1 MNLFKGSA
9 SVDERIVHL
18 QNKIYRE
25 IYMLVLLICIGSI
38 VVKTIIH
45 GVQLGLVVTELV
57 ILFSQ
62 GVYYAV
68 RSANLGV
75 FSAEVELH
83 DRESRLSMN
92 KKNIIIGLAVG
103 VVIALFFGI
112 RSAIVYGEGAA
123 QSFSYFGIVFLASL
137 IMYVPVLVLIL
148 VISHQAAL
156 KRSERAIE
164 RELEE
169 DEESDQP

>member
-1 MNLFKGSA
+1 MNLFKANASA
-9 SVDERIVHL
+9 DERVVHL

-25 IYMLVLLICIGSI
+25 IYVLVLLICIGSI
-38 VVKTIIH
+38 VVKSIIH
-45 GVQLGLVVTELV
+45 GFQPGLVVAELV

-92 KKNIIIGLAVG
+92 KKNVIIGLAVG

-112 RSAIVYGEGAA
+112 RSAIVYGEGTG
-123 QSFSYFGIVFLASL
+123 QSIYYFGIVFLASL

-148 VISHQAAL
+148 VTSYQAAL

-169 DEESDQP
+169 DEESDKP